1 MNEVSDQS
9 RPSNVLLSVLDQV
22 IEVETLLNALNRKI
36 EDGALSQPD
45 ATVVKT
51 MKFLGLFCEDVYWGT
66 CGLILNKLRGFLVIQ
81 NTL

>member
-45 ATVVKT
+45 GKNNEISWT
-51 MKFLGLFCEDVYWGT
+51 FL
-66 CGLILNKLRGFLVIQ
+66 
-81 NTL
+81 